1 MSAAPSLVDPST
13 GEAVCDLETTPP
25 SEALALTNAARV
37 AQQEWGLLPV
47 AQRGRQL
54 RAVAENVR
62 ADRELVDLIC
72 GDVGKPRGEA
82 EAEVER
88 AASIFEYY
96 AGLATLPS
104 GELYEDAAG
113 RQIRV
118 IRRPRGVVLLITP
131 WNFPIAIPVWKLAPA
146 LLAGNAAVIK
156 PSTPATRI
164 ASRLVDAVVSAGIP
178 GDCCLLAKGSAEIAE
193 ALLDAGPDIVSF
205 TGSTAVGRAIH
216 RSVGGRMIP
225 VQLEMGGKNAV
236 YVSAQADLG
245 DAAQIVATGAMGYA
259 GQKCTASSRVYV
271 ADQTAAE
278 FRSAL
283 VDEVAELATGDPR
296 SPGTVVG
303 PMISIQARD
312 AAVGAVAAGTDR
324 GIEVL
329 HGGESIDSPG
339 FFMTPTVLYGGD
351 ADDPLLTEELFAPV
365 VAVQP
370 VADIDQALERVN
382 ALESGIVAGIVSPL
396 HSEIEYFAQRA
407 NVGVIRVN
415 APTTGLEPHVPF
427 GGVGSSS
434 FGPREQGLAGLEAF
448 RESRTIYG

>member
-1 MSAAPSLVDPST
+1 
-13 GEAVCDLETTPP
+13 
-25 SEALALTNAARV
+25 
-37 AQQEWGLLPV
+37 
-47 AQRGRQL
+47 
-54 RAVAENVR
+54 
-62 ADRELVDLIC
+62 
-72 GDVGKPRGEA
+72 
-82 EAEVER
+82 
-88 AASIFEYY
+88 
-96 AGLATLPS
+96 
-104 GELYEDAAG
+104 
-113 RQIRV
+113 
-118 IRRPRGVVLLITP
+118 
-131 WNFPIAIPVWKLAPA
+131 
-146 LLAGNAAVIK
+146 
-156 PSTPATRI
+156 
-164 ASRLVDAVVSAGIP
+164 
-178 GDCCLLAKGSAEIAE
+178 
-193 ALLDAGPDIVSF
+193 
-205 TGSTAVGRAIH
+205 
-216 RSVGGRMIP
+216 
-225 VQLEMGGKNAV
+225 
-236 YVSAQADLG
+236 
-245 DAAQIVATGAMGYA
+245 MGYA

-271 ADQTAAE
+271 ADQIAAE